1 MDQKENTKHGE
12 TFFPV
17 QKYITRLADDYP
29 AVTIHWHEEA
39 ELTLITEGSC
49 IYQIDFVEYEVKAGD
64 LLFVPPL
71 LLHSIV
77 RTVSGGEDA
86 GTVAGQKK
94 YDKLRNN
101 KNTDNENTNNKNT
114 DNENTDNEKI
124 DSDETYSET
133 YVFHM
138 NFLGG
143 NTTDICSTR
152 YLVPIMNQE
161 ISLPCLITPEHPA
174 YVSLRKIFG
183 QITSLYNEA
192 VIGYELALKA
202 LFLQAVFLLLQY
214 RWENVSPNNRVSSDK
229 LKQVL
234 DYIEDHY
241 AEPISVT
248 ELAKLCYFSDY
259 HFMRFFK
266 KHMSMTCVEYI
277 NNLRLEKSVELF
289 EKGNTSIL
297 DVSLSVGFRNLSYFH
312 RAFKKKYHVT
322 PHAFIKELS

>member
-1 MDQKENTKHGE
+1 MRKHHSPSMEQKENAKHGE
-12 TFFPV
+12 AFFPV
-17 QKYITRLADDYP
+17 QKYITRLAADYP

-49 IYQIDFVEYEVKAGD
+49 IYQIDFVEYDVKEGD

-71 LLHSIV
+71 LLHSI
-77 RTVSGGEDA
+77 THTGGSEEDHR
-86 GTVAGQKK
+86 GKEPDG
-94 YDKLRNN
+94 
-101 KNTDNENTNNKNT
+101 
-114 DNENTDNEKI
+114 
-124 DSDETYSET
+124 ETYSET

-152 YLVPIMNQE
+152 YLAPIMKQE

-192 VIGYELALKA
+192 VVGYELALKA

-241 AEPISVT
+241 AEPISVS